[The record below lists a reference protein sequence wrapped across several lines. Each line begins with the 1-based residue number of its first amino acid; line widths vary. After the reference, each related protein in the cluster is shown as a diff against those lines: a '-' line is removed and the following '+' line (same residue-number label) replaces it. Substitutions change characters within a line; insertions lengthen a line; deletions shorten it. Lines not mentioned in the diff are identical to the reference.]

1 VKKIKINKVVK
12 VNEMSRAFYSPVKPG
27 GPSKEEGKTGAKT
40 AERALRG
47 SHTNNKSM
55 SILNKTVVEE

>member
-1 VKKIKINKVVK
+1 
-12 VNEMSRAFYSPVKPG
+12 MSRAFYSPVKPG